1 MSDWRV
7 TAEAEML
14 ALIAGTDKCGVAE
27 VCASAS
33 LNDLVQR
40 ESGGS
45 LPAIGG
51 TYVGH
56 ERYEDDELGASHRH
70 VVADFE
76 VYVVARGASRAE
88 AKAEIGRILGRID
101 TRLDGARSALPPLW
115 SWEVSAEQIDEY
127 ENDAVSAIARASLV
141 ITKDTV

>member
-1 MSDWRV
+1 MSDWR
-7 TAEAEML
+7 TAAEAEL
-14 ALIAGTDKCGVAE
+14 LLLVAGTDNCGVAE
-27 VCASAS
+27 VCGSAS

-40 ESGGS
+40 DSGGN
-45 LPAIGG
+45 LPAIG
-51 TYVGH
+51 TSYVGH

-76 VYVVARGASRAE
+76 VYVVARGGSRQD
-88 AKAEIGRILGRID
+88 AKVDLGQILGRID

-127 ENDAVSAIARASLV
+127 ENDNVSAIMRASLV
-141 ITKDTV
+141 ITKDTN